1 MIFPQCNSSV
11 FPIGLAI
18 DFISTFFVSF
28 CLLLLYFF
36 FFCLRIN
43 KISTRGNHPLISLII
58 KYKLSVCEPAV
69 MVWWLRDLGVRILF
83 V

>member
-69 MVWWLRDLGVRILF
+69 MVWWLRDLGKC
-83 V
+83 

>member
-36 FFCLRIN
+36 GLRIN

-69 MVWWLRDLGVRILF
+69 MVWWLSDLGKC
-83 V
+83 